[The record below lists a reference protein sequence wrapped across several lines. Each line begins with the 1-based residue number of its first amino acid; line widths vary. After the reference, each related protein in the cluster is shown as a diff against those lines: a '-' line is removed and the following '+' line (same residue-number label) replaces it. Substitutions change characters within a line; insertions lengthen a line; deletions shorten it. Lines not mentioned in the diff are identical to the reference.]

1 VDRSGF
7 GKADQA
13 VSEVWSRHVTRS
25 TVASMGPAQPGEK
38 PGGDGRIP
46 FTFRIGVTG
55 HRDLADP
62 DSFFGPID
70 EALRRL
76 KELVPASPGVGLVPV
91 VVSAL
96 AEGADRLVAK
106 EVLADKD
113 ARLEVAL
120 PLPKEEYAKD
130 FKSEASKEE
139 FCCLLARASETPWQ
153 APRGLDRDEAYERA
167 GRYVVDRCDALIALW
182 DGKKSRGRGGT
193 AEIVGYAQE
202 HGVPIAWVHT
212 EGDLVVDYALE
223 NSRADVVKSAAAKLC
238 EYNAGMIEPAE
249 FDQHA
254 RALRKELMPDMA
266 TEIPIDPLG
275 LSRETVA
282 SWVFPY
288 FIRADIL
295 ALRYQRRFRW
305 LSWAI
310 FALAAAAVAVVAMQ
324 ANFWPGL
331 NWLAVLEVLCLG
343 GLLLIL
349 VMNRRWRL
357 HDQWISSR
365 FLAERLRSSYFLAL
379 AGTGD
384 RRRRSARLAYL
395 SDSSEAWIERALTEV
410 SARRPQLDDG
420 PPPVGALR
428 DYLNRSWIESQII
441 YQEKA
446 SGRQGTF
453 DSRLVRATV
462 LLFLL
467 TLVAACIHSF
477 GSLIFRKGGIHEAE
491 SPGFWEELLV
501 VVAITVPAVGAALHG
516 IGTQRQSRRHSER
529 YRRMAGVLAQVQREM
544 AKATTLEQVR
554 KVAAETE
561 QIMREENS
569 DWFGVMRFHDM
580 ELIT

>member
-1 VDRSGF
+1 MES
-7 GKADQA
+7 
-13 VSEVWSRHVTRS
+13 
-25 TVASMGPAQPGEK
+25 AQPGEK

-62 DSFFGPID
+62 GSFCAPIG

-76 KELVPASPGVGLVPV
+76 KELVPVSPGVGLVLV

-120 PLPKEEYAKD
+120 PLPEEEYVKD
-130 FKSEASKEE
+130 FTGEASKAE
-139 FCCLLARASETPWQ
+139 FCCLLARASEPPWR
-153 APRGLDRDEAYERA
+153 APDGLDRDEAYERA
-167 GRYVVDRCDALIALW
+167 GRYVVDRCDALVALW

-193 AEIVGYAQE
+193 ADIVGYALE
-202 HGVPIAWVHT
+202 RGVPIAWVHT
-212 EGDLVVDYALE
+212 EGDPVVGYALE

-238 EYNAGMIEPAE
+238 EYNAGVIEPAK
-249 FDQHA
+249 FDQQV
-254 RALRKELMPDMA
+254 RVLRKELMPDMA
-266 TEIPIDPLG
+266 REIPIDPLG

-288 FIRADIL
+288 FVRADIL
-295 ALRYQRRFRW
+295 ALRYQRRFRG

-331 NWLAVLEVLCLG
+331 NWLVVLEVLCLG

-357 HDQWISSR
+357 YDQWVSSR

-384 RRRRSARLAYL
+384 RRGRSARLAYL
-395 SDSSEAWIERALTEV
+395 SDSSEAWIERALAEV
-410 SARRPQLDDG
+410 SARRPPLDDG
-420 PPPVGALR
+420 SPPVRALR
-428 DYLNRSWIESQII
+428 DYLNRSWIESQIL
-441 YQEKA
+441 YQEKT
-446 SGRQGTF
+446 SGKQARF
-453 DSRLVRATV
+453 DDRLVRATE

-467 TLVAACIHSF
+467 TLVAACIHIF
-477 GSLIFRKGGIHEAE
+477 ESLIFQKGGIHGAA

-516 IGTQRQSRRHSER
+516 IGTQRQFRRHSER
-529 YRRMAGVLAQVQREM
+529 YRRMAGVLAQVRREM
-544 AKATTLEQVR
+544 ADAATLEQVR
-554 KVAAETE
+554 EVAAETE
-561 QIMREENS
+561 RIMREENS

>member
-1 VDRSGF
+1 MEPGRESN
-7 GKADQA
+7 KA
-13 VSEVWSRHVTRS
+13 
-25 TVASMGPAQPGEK
+25 
-38 PGGDGRIP
+38 PGGDGCIP

-62 DSFFGPID
+62 D
-70 EALRRL
+70 ALRAPIREAVSRL
-76 KELVPASPGVGLVPV
+76 KEMVPVAPGGGLAPV

-96 AEGADRLVAK
+96 AKGADRLVVE
-106 EVLADKD
+106 EVLADHD

-120 PLPKEEYAKD
+120 PLDTEEYAED
-130 FKSEASKEE
+130 FKTEASKDE
-139 FCCLLARASETPWQ
+139 FRSLLARASDKWQ
-153 APRGLDRDEAYERA
+153 APEGLDRDEAYERA
-167 GRYVVDRCDALIALW
+167 GRYVVDRCDAVIALW
-182 DGKKSRGRGGT
+182 DGEKSRGQGGT

-212 EGDLVVDYALE
+212 KGDPTVTCHLE
-223 NSRADVVKSAAAKLC
+223 TRRAEVVKAAAGKLRK
-238 EYNAGMIEPAE
+238 YNTGLIDSATFGK
-249 FDQHA
+249 HA
-254 RALRKELMPDMA
+254 REMRKELMPDMA
-266 TEIPIDPLG
+266 REIPIDPLG

-282 SWVFPY
+282 GWVFPY

-295 ALRYQRRFRW
+295 ALRYQRRFRR

-310 FALAAAAVAVVAMQ
+310 FALAALAVAVVAVQ
-324 ANFWPGL
+324 ADFWPKL
-331 NWLAVLEVLCLG
+331 DWLAAFEVAFLV

-349 VMNRRWRL
+349 QMSRRWRL
-357 HDQWISSR
+357 HDQWISCR

-384 RRRRSARLAYL
+384 QRGRSARLAYL

-410 SARRPQLDDG
+410 SARRPELDAG
-420 PPPVGALR
+420 PPLVRELR
-428 DYLNRSWIESQII
+428 DYLNRCWIGSQIT
-441 YQEKA
+441 YQE
-446 SGRQGTF
+446 GT
-453 DSRLVRATV
+453 SAKQRTYEERLVRATE

-467 TLVAACIHSF
+467 TLAAA
-477 GSLIFRKGGIHEAE
+477 GIHIFE
-491 SPGFWEELLV
+491 SYIFPVKGITGEQSLNFWEKLLIV
-501 VVAITVPAVGAALHG
+501 VSITVPAVGAAFHG
-516 IGTQRQSRRHSER
+516 VGTQRQFRRHSER

-544 AKATTLEQVR
+544 ADATTLEQVQ